1 VTPFIQIP
9 TSRNEVQSMEDGS
22 GGGGV
27 NTGNLTSS
35 SSGLAGGSA
44 GLQTVFNN
52 MVLTNPSG

>member
-1 VTPFIQIP
+1 M
-9 TSRNEVQSMEDGS
+9 QSMGDGS
-22 GGGGV
+22 GAGGV

-52 MVLTNPSG
+52 MVLTNPAG